1 MKITTSAAVAASR
14 DQVFTALNDRDVLRR
29 CIPGCE
35 ELTDVDQ
42 ETFAVQLKLG
52 VAGIKGKYAG
62 TATQQDLQPPESF
75 TFVLDGK
82 GKTGFVRGTAAVRIV
97 TEAGMSRVD
106 CEADVQIGGAI
117 AAVGSRLIG
126 AVARK
131 LTKDFFRQFAATIGA
146 QPVEAPGEEDEHE
159 EEAAGEPAVRGRDD
173 LLE

>member
-1 MKITTSAAVAASR
+1 MKITTSAAVAAPR
-14 DQVFTALNDRDVLRR
+14 EHVFSALNDRSVLRR

-35 ELTDVDQ
+35 EITDVDE
-42 ETFAVQLKLG
+42 ETFAVTLKLG

-62 TATQQDLQPPESF
+62 TATRRDVRPPESF

-82 GKTGFVRGTAAVRIV
+82 GKTGFVCGTAAVRIE
-97 TEAGMSRVD
+97 TQGELSRVD

-131 LTKDFFRQFAATIGA
+131 LTRDFFRDLAVAIGA
-146 QPVEAPGEEDEHE
+146 PADASGQDEID
-159 EEAAGEPAVRGRDD
+159 ALPDAGRDEP
-173 LLE
+173 LE